1 MEDCNQ
7 EKLHFLIHTK
17 ATGFVYGIIISQAS
31 TLLSNL
37 KSFLLSE
44 KVILECESYLLLIH
58 DNHVDTL
65 HFNSLHQ
72 HGPRHLK
79 QIFQAVD
86 GVQLERLRKIQ
97 MGCRCCK
104 MIQSYIFDPEEVQS
118 SGCIHEVNSYKH
130 NEQGSNKSK
139 FKENSENEEPKNEL
153 QEDEVNKTENKNLA
167 NSTKE
172 TLWNHRGNDSQEDG
186 LVKCAAK
193 LDVAVNGGNSCAQ
206 HSIPNPNTSP
216 VKETS
221 EKGTSS
227 QSEASPASN
236 RDFYTKS
243 NRSGQELD
251 LETGSQSKAAS
262 NVPNSIPDCQS
273 AGDSIFLKGNSI
285 LETENNTIRLPD
297 IDYPQKIVQ
306 TGNYVE
312 KDSFS
317 VNCTHSDQN
326 TGASAIQD
334 QDLHVIPPWSMKES
348 SIEPFKTDSA
358 SLGESLTA
366 GITSVAVTKVPQAP
380 SHTNHNGGIEEEDAE
395 VAAALAAL
403 EAATAGEDVED
414 DDE

>member
-1 MEDCNQ
+1 
-7 EKLHFLIHTK
+7 
-17 ATGFVYGIIISQAS
+17 
-31 TLLSNL
+31 
-37 KSFLLSE
+37 
-44 KVILECESYLLLIH
+44 
-58 DNHVDTL
+58 
-65 HFNSLHQ
+65 
-72 HGPRHLK
+72 
-79 QIFQAVD
+79 
-86 GVQLERLRKIQ
+86 

-104 MIQSYIFDPEEVQS
+104 IIQSYIFDPEEVQS
-118 SGCIHEVNSYKH
+118 SGCTHEVNSYKH

-153 QEDEVNKTENKNLA
+153 QKDEVNKTENKNPV
-167 NSTKE
+167 NSTTE

-216 VKETS
+216 VKGTS

-227 QSEASPASN
+227 QSKASPASN

-262 NVPNSIPDCQS
+262 NVPHSIPDSQS

-285 LETENNTIRLPD
+285 LERENNTIRLPD
-297 IDYPQKIVQ
+297 IDYPQNGNQ
-306 TGNYVE
+306 TGNYLE

-317 VNCTHSDQN
+317 VNCTHSDKN

-334 QDLHVIPPWSMKES
+334 QDLRVIPPWPVKES
-348 SIEPFKTDSA
+348 SIEPFKTGSA
-358 SLGESLTA
+358 SLSESLTA
-366 GITSVAVTKVPQAP
+366 GITAVAVTQA
-380 SHTNHNGGIEEEDAE
+380 STHTNHKDVNGEIEEEDAE

-414 DDE
+414 DDEY

>member
-1 MEDCNQ
+1 
-7 EKLHFLIHTK
+7 
-17 ATGFVYGIIISQAS
+17 
-31 TLLSNL
+31 
-37 KSFLLSE
+37 
-44 KVILECESYLLLIH
+44 
-58 DNHVDTL
+58 
-65 HFNSLHQ
+65 
-72 HGPRHLK
+72 
-79 QIFQAVD
+79 
-86 GVQLERLRKIQ
+86 

-104 MIQSYIFDPEEVQS
+104 MIQSYIFDPEEAQS

-139 FKENSENEEPKNEL
+139 SKENSENEEPKNEL
-153 QEDEVNKTENKNLA
+153 QQDEVNRTENKNPV
-167 NSTKE
+167 NSTTE

-186 LVKCAAK
+186 LVKCAVK

-206 HSIPNPNTSP
+206 HSMLNPSTSP

-236 RDFYTKS
+236 RDFYAKS

-251 LETGSQSKAAS
+251 PETGSQSKAAS
-262 NVPNSIPDCQS
+262 NVPNSIPDSQS

-285 LETENNTIRLPD
+285 VETENNTIRLPD
-297 IDYPQKIVQ
+297 IDYPQNGNQ
-306 TGNYVE
+306 TGNYGE

-326 TGASAIQD
+326 TGTSVIQD
-334 QDLHVIPPWSMKES
+334 QDLHAIRPWPVKES
-348 SIEPFKTDSA
+348 STEHFKTDSE
-358 SLGESLTA
+358 SLSESLTG
-366 GITSVAVTKVPQAP
+366 GITAVAVTKVAQAP
-380 SHTNHNGGIEEEDAE
+380 THTNHKDVNGGIEEEDAE

-414 DDE
+414 DDEY

>member
-1 MEDCNQ
+1 M
-7 EKLHFLIHTK
+7 LH
-17 ATGFVYGIIISQAS
+17 S
-31 TLLSNL
+31 LSFAL
-37 KSFLLSE
+37 PF
-44 KVILECESYLLLIH
+44 
-58 DNHVDTL
+58 
-65 HFNSLHQ
+65 SL
-72 HGPRHLK
+72 
-79 QIFQAVD
+79 F
-86 GVQLERLRKIQ
+86 RLRKIQ

-104 MIQSYIFDPEEVQS
+104 MIRSYIFEPEEVPS

-139 FKENSENEEPKNEL
+139 FKENSENEKPKNQL
-153 QEDEVNKTENKNLA
+153 QQDEVNKTENKNPV
-167 NSTKE
+167 NSRTE
-172 TLWNHRGNDSQEDG
+172 TLWNHRGNNSQEDG

-206 HSIPNPNTSP
+206 HSMLNPNTSP
-216 VKETS
+216 VKEAS

-227 QSEASPASN
+227 QSEASPASS
-236 RDFYTKS
+236 RDFYAKS

-262 NVPNSIPDCQS
+262 NVPNSIPDSQS

-285 LETENNTIRLPD
+285 VETENNTIRLPD
-297 IDYPQKIVQ
+297 IDYAQNGNQ

-334 QDLHVIPPWSMKES
+334 QDLHAIPPWPVKES
-348 SIEPFKTDSA
+348 STEPFKTDSE
-358 SLGESLTA
+358 SLSESLTG
-366 GITSVAVTKVPQAP
+366 GITAVAVTKLTQAHT
-380 SHTNHNGGIEEEDAE
+380 HTNHKDVNGGIEEEDAE

-414 DDE
+414 DDEY